1 MKCRPLDFVYRG
13 GREELGGGVGDQT
26 FFFGDHFAIESGA
39 FSKKM
44 SSKPCSL

>member
-26 FFFGDHFAIESGA
+26 FFLVTILQLKVELFQ
-39 FSKKM
+39 KK
-44 SSKPCSL
+44 